1 MRLRFFFALS
11 LVACVALSCKKDTAP
26 ANTSTLPPDSLTVQ
40 IDVPPCGNT
49 PCAPVANVEVREY
62 YSGTLLHTGP
72 NAKAFGYSHRL
83 TVKNGFRLR
92 LFAPN
97 GEATLK
103 LLSPDFTRPDS
114 VRYQSVA
121 YERAG
126 YDTTYQTFDYVYYIR
141 Q

>member
-1 MRLRFFFALS
+1 MRSHFFIALS
-11 LVACVALSCKKDTAP
+11 LVSWLTVSCKKDTGST
-26 ANTSTLPPDSLTVQ
+26 NNSTLPPDSLTVQ
-40 IDVPPCGNT
+40 IDVPACGNT
-49 PCAPVANVEVREY
+49 PCAPTAHVDVREY
-62 YSGTLLHTGP
+62 YSGTLLHTEP
-72 NAKAFGYSHRL
+72 NAKTFGYSHRF

-97 GEATLK
+97 GEATLR

>member
-1 MRLRFFFALS
+1 MCLLVIARLVHHGQFR
-11 LVACVALSCKKDTAP
+11 TER
-26 ANTSTLPPDSLTVQ
+26 
-40 IDVPPCGNT
+40 I
-49 PCAPVANVEVREY
+49 
-62 YSGTLLHTGP
+62 LHRHPFTYRTQRQS
-72 NAKAFGYSHRL
+72 FRLQHRL

-97 GEATLK
+97 GEATLR